1 MSSVITSKT
10 SEPDDHDDIFAIFG
24 PFDHCAADLFEVL
37 VNSGIGRKKLSFCPT
52 SLASKSFSEHLE
64 NSERWSTTSLPHY
77 LQIINSRKCEVCHAK
92 KQGAI

>member
-1 MSSVITSKT
+1 MITVT
-10 SEPDDHDDIFAIFG
+10 SQ
-24 PFDHCAADLFEVL
+24 LFLGLLITVQQIYLRCSLTQEL
-37 VNSGIGRKKLSFCPT
+37 GEKKRSFCPT